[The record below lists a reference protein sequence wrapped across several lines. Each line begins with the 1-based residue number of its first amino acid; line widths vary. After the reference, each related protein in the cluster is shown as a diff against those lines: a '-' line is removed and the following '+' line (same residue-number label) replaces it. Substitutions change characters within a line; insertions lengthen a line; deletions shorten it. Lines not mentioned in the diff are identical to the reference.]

1 MKVNNNNKEKE
12 QGPEKDQKE
21 EQCLNARTG
30 PKLYDPER
38 VITTVSDID
47 FSGSYSYAHYL
58 NWHIK
63 ERFELIKGK
72 IYKVTAPSTK
82 HQRFTGRIF
91 LELGNFLKGKK
102 CEVFIA
108 PFDVRFPYKSKDD
121 VDVTTVLQPDI
132 CVVCDP
138 IKIDQ
143 RGCLGA
149 PDIVIEVLSPVNN
162 KKELDNKY
170 KIYEEFGVREYWIV
184 YPSERSLLQYILND
198 EGVFVAGKPYAS
210 GEELISDLLPGFRLN
225 IDELFVDCDDED

>member
-1 MKVNNNNKEKE
+1 MKVDNDKEKDKSS
-12 QGPEKDQKE
+12 QAPSK
-21 EQCLNARTG
+21 
-30 PKLYDPER
+30 PYDSER
-38 VITTVSDID
+38 IITTVNDID
-47 FSGSYSYAHYL
+47 FSGTYSYANYL
-58 NWHIK
+58 NWHIQ

-72 IYKVTAPSTK
+72 IFEMTAPSTK

-102 CEVFIA
+102 CEAFIA

-121 VDVTTVLQPDI
+121 VDVTTVLQPDV

-138 IKIDQ
+138 GKIDS

-149 PDIVIEVLSPVNN
+149 PDIVVEVLSPGNN
-162 KKELDNKY
+162 RKELDNKY

-184 YPSERSLLQYILND
+184 HPSERSLLQYMLND

-210 GEELISDLLPGFRLN
+210 GDELISDLLPGFRLN
-225 IDELFVDCDDED
+225 IDELFLNSDDED